1 MIKNFLLT
9 PGPTPIPPRV
19 LETMARP
26 IIHHRTPEFQKIIQ
40 EVEEDLKY
48 VFQTKNEVLIFASS
62 GTGAM
67 EGSVVNLLSPGDKA
81 LVVRAGKFG
90 ERFGEICEAYGIEFI
105 PLDVEWG
112 RAVDPEAIRKVLG
125 EDGRRKTDDDQRKSR
140 AKSRDG
146 RRIKAVY
153 TTLCETS
160 TGVSTD
166 IESVAKVVKNYEAVL
181 VVDAISGL
189 AAIPLK
195 TDEWGVDVV
204 VSGSQKGLMI
214 PPGLAF
220 VSVSPKAWA
229 LIEKSALPKFY
240 FDFKEYKKSLT
251 KVDTPFTPAV
261 NLMIALREA
270 LKIIKEEGIEVIF
283 ERHKKL
289 ALAVRNAVKA
299 LGLALFAPDAY
310 SDAVTAINVPQGID
324 GEKLVKVMRDKYGVG
339 IAGGQ
344 AELKGKVIRIATMGY
359 ITASDLMVCIATLE
373 TVLNEMGYKFQLGAG
388 VKALEE
394 TLK

>member
-1 MIKNFLLT
+1 MIKNYLLT

-48 VFQTKNEVLIFASS
+48 VYQTKNEVLIFAAS

-81 LVVRAGKFG
+81 IVVRGGKFG
-90 ERFGEICEAYGIEFI
+90 ERFGEICKAYGIEFTAI
-105 PLDVEWG
+105 DVEWG
-112 RAVDPEAIRKVLG
+112 KAVDPKKI
-125 EDGRRKTDDDQRKSR
+125 DDILKKDKL
-140 AKSRDG
+140 
-146 RRIKAVY
+146 IKAVY

-160 TGVSTD
+160 TGVATD
-166 IESVAKVVKNYEAVL
+166 IEAVGKVLKNYEAAL

-189 AAIPLK
+189 AATPIK
-195 TDEWGVDVV
+195 TDEWGVDVC

-229 LIEKSALPKFY
+229 LIEKSTLPKYY
-240 FDFKEYKKSLT
+240 FDFKAYKKALG
-251 KVDTPFTPAV
+251 KQDTPFTPAV
-261 NLMIALREA
+261 NLVIALREA
-270 LKIIKEEGIEVIF
+270 LKIIKEEGLDVIF
-283 ERHKKL
+283 DRHKKM
-289 ALAVRNAVKA
+289 AFSVRSAVKA
-299 LGLALFAPDAY
+299 MGLELFSPDAY
-310 SDAVTAINVPQGID
+310 SDGVTAVKVPQGID
-324 GEKLVKVMRDKYGVG
+324 GEKLVKTMRDKYGVG

-344 AELKGKVIRIATMGY
+344 DEMKGKIFRIATMGY
-359 ITASDLMVCIATLE
+359 ITPSDLIVCLAALE
-373 TVLNEMGYKFQLGAG
+373 TALSEMGYKFQLGSG

-394 TLK
+394 LLR

>member
-1 MIKNFLLT
+1 MLKNYLLT

-48 VFQTKNEVLIFASS
+48 VYQTKNEVLIFAAS

-67 EGSVVNLLSPGDKA
+67 EGAVINLLSPGDKA
-81 LVVRAGKFG
+81 LVVRGGKFG
-90 ERFGEICEAYGIEFI
+90 ERFGEICRAYGIEFTAI
-105 PLDVEWG
+105 DVEWG
-112 RAVDPEAIRKVLG
+112 KAVGPEIIRNILE
-125 EDGRRKTDDDQRKSR
+125 EDKRRT
-140 AKSRDG
+140 ANHE

-160 TGVSTD
+160 TGVATD
-166 IESVAKVVKNYEAVL
+166 IEAIGKILKNYEAGL

-189 AAIPLK
+189 AAVPIK

-204 VSGSQKGLMI
+204 ISGSQKGLMI

-229 LIEKSALPKFY
+229 LVEKSTLPKYY
-240 FDFKEYKKSLT
+240 FDFKAYRKALDKI
-251 KVDTPFTPAV
+251 DTPFTPAV
-261 NLMIALREA
+261 NLIIALREA
-270 LKIIKEEGIEVIF
+270 LKIIKEEGLDVIF
-283 ERHKKL
+283 ERHKKM
-289 ALAVRNAVKA
+289 AFAVRSAVKA
-299 LGLALFAPDAY
+299 MGLELFSPDAY
-310 SDAVTAINVPQGID
+310 SDAVTAVRVPQGID
-324 GEKLVKVMRDKYGVG
+324 GAKLVKTMRDKYGVG

-344 AELKGKVIRIATMGY
+344 AELKGKIFRIATMGY
-359 ITASDLMVCIATLE
+359 IAVTDLIVCVSTLE
-373 TVLNEMGYKFQLGAG
+373 AALSEMGYKFQLGSG
-388 VKALEE
+388 VRALEE

>member
-1 MIKNFLLT
+1 MLKNYLLT

-48 VFQTKNEVLIFASS
+48 VYQTKNEVLIFAAS

-67 EGSVVNLLSPGDKA
+67 EGAVINLLSPGDKA
-81 LVVRAGKFG
+81 LVVRGGKFG
-90 ERFGEICEAYGIEFI
+90 ERFGEICRAYGIEFTAI
-105 PLDVEWG
+105 DVEWG
-112 RAVDPEAIRKVLG
+112 KAVDPEIIRNILE
-125 EDGRRKTDDDQRKSR
+125 EDERRT
-140 AKSRDG
+140 ANHE

-160 TGVSTD
+160 TGVATD
-166 IESVAKVVKNYEAVL
+166 IEAIGKILKNYEAGL

-189 AAIPLK
+189 AAVPIK

-204 VSGSQKGLMI
+204 ISGSQKGLMI

-229 LIEKSALPKFY
+229 LVEKSTLPKYY
-240 FDFKEYKKSLT
+240 FDFKAYRKALDKI
-251 KVDTPFTPAV
+251 DTPFTPAV
-261 NLMIALREA
+261 NLIIALREA
-270 LKIIKEEGIEVIF
+270 LKIIKEEGLDVIF
-283 ERHKKL
+283 ERHKKM
-289 ALAVRNAVKA
+289 AFAVRSAVKA
-299 LGLALFAPDAY
+299 MGLELFSPDAY
-310 SDAVTAINVPQGID
+310 SDAVTAVRVPQGID
-324 GEKLVKVMRDKYGVG
+324 GAKLVKTMRDKYGVG

-344 AELKGKVIRIATMGY
+344 AELKGKIFRIATMGY
-359 ITASDLMVCIATLE
+359 IAVTDLIVCVSTLE
-373 TVLNEMGYKFQLGAG
+373 TALSEMGYKFQLGSG
-388 VKALEE
+388 VRALEE

>member
-1 MIKNFLLT
+1 MLKNYLLT

-48 VFQTKNEVLIFASS
+48 VYQTKNEVLMFAAS

-67 EGSVVNLLSPGDKA
+67 EGSVINLLSPGDKA
-81 LVVRAGKFG
+81 LVVRGGKFG
-90 ERFGEICEAYGIEFI
+90 ERFGDICKAYGIEFTA
-105 PLDVEWG
+105 LDVEWG
-112 RAVDPEAIRKVLG
+112 KAVDPESIRKLLE
-125 EDGRRKTDDDQRKSR
+125 EDARRTT
-140 AKSRDG
+140 RDA

-166 IESVAKVVKNYEAVL
+166 IEAIGKIVKNYEAAL

-189 AAIPLK
+189 AAIPIK

-204 VSGSQKGLMI
+204 ISGSQKGLMI

-220 VSVSPKAWA
+220 VSVSPKAWQI
-229 LIEKSALPKFY
+229 IEKSTLPKYY
-240 FDFKEYKKSLT
+240 FDFKAYRKALT
-251 KVDTPFTPAV
+251 KTDTPFTPAV
-261 NLMIALREA
+261 NLVIALREA
-270 LKIIKEEGIEVIF
+270 LKIIKEEGLETVF
-283 ERHKKL
+283 AGHKKM
-289 ALAVRNAVKA
+289 AFAVRNAVKA
-299 LGLALFAPDAY
+299 MGLELFAPDAY
-310 SDAVTAINVPQGID
+310 SDGVTSVKVPQAID
-324 GEKLVKVMRDKYGVG
+324 GEKLVKTMRDKYGVG

-344 AELKGKVIRIATMGY
+344 DEMKGKIFRIATMGY
-359 ITASDLMVCIATLE
+359 ITPSDLIVCLATLE
-373 TVLNEMGYKFQLGAG
+373 TVLSEMGYKFQLGSG
-388 VKALEE
+388 VRALEE
-394 TLK
+394 TLR

>member
-1 MIKNFLLT
+1 MLKNYLLT

-48 VFQTKNEVLIFASS
+48 VYQTKNEVLIFAAS

-67 EGSVVNLLSPGDKA
+67 EGSIVNLLSLGDRA
-81 LVVRAGKFG
+81 LVVRGGKFG
-90 ERFGEICEAYGIEFI
+90 ERFGEICKAYGIEFTA
-105 PLDVEWG
+105 LDVEWG
-112 RAVDPEAIRKVLG
+112 KAVDPKKIDESLKK
-125 EDGRRKTDDDQRKSR
+125 DKK
-140 AKSRDG
+140 
-146 RRIKAVY
+146 IKAVY
-153 TTLCETS
+153 VTLCETS

-166 IESVAKVVKNYEAVL
+166 IEAVGRIVKNYEAAL

-189 AAIPLK
+189 AAIPIK

-229 LIEKSALPKFY
+229 LIEKSTLPKYY
-240 FDFKEYKKSLT
+240 FDFKAYKKALT
-251 KVDTPFTPAV
+251 KTDTPFTPAI
-261 NLMIALREA
+261 NLMIALKEA
-270 LKIIKEEGIEVIF
+270 LKIIKEEGIDVIF
-283 ERHKKL
+283 ERHKKM
-289 ALAVRNAVKA
+289 AYAVRASVKA
-299 LGLALFAPDAY
+299 MGLELFAPEAY
-310 SDAVTAINVPQGID
+310 SDGVTAVKVPQDVD
-324 GEKLVKVMRDKYGVG
+324 GEKLVKTMRDKYGVG

-344 AELKGKVIRIATMGY
+344 DEMKGRIFRIATMGY
-359 ITASDLMVCIATLE
+359 ITPSDLVVCIATLE
-373 TVLNEMGYKFQLGAG
+373 IALSEMGYKFQLGSG

-394 TLK
+394 TIR

>member
-1 MIKNFLLT
+1 MVKNYLLT

-26 IIHHRTPEFQKIIQ
+26 IIHHRTPEFQRVIQ
-40 EVEEDLKY
+40 EVEEDLKAVY
-48 VFQTKNEVLIFASS
+48 QTKNEVLIFAAS

-81 LVVRAGKFG
+81 LVVRGGKFG
-90 ERFGEICEAYGIEFI
+90 ERFGEICQAYGIEFTAI
-105 PLDVEWG
+105 DVEWG
-112 RAVDPEAIRKVLG
+112 KTVDPKKI
-125 EDGRRKTDDDQRKSR
+125 DDILKKDK
-140 AKSRDG
+140 K
-146 RRIKAVY
+146 IKAVY

-160 TGVSTD
+160 TGVAAD
-166 IESVAKVVKNYEAVL
+166 IEAIARVLKNYEAVL

-189 AAIPLK
+189 AAIPIK

-204 VSGSQKGLMI
+204 VAGSQKGLMI

-220 VSVSPKAWA
+220 VSVSSKAWQM
-229 LIEKSALPKFY
+229 IEKSTLPKYY
-240 FDFKEYKKSLT
+240 FDFKAYKKAMAKT
-251 KVDTPFTPAV
+251 DTPFTPAV

-270 LKIIKEEGIEVIF
+270 LKIIKEEGLDVIF

-289 ALAVRNAVKA
+289 ASAVRSAVKA
-299 LGLALFAPDAY
+299 MELELFSLDAY
-310 SDAVTAINVPQGID
+310 SDGVTAVKVPQGID
-324 GEKLVKVMRDKYGVG
+324 GEKLVKTMRDKYGVG

-344 AELKGKVIRIATMGY
+344 DEMKGKIFRIATMGY
-359 ITASDLMVCIATLE
+359 ITASDLIVCIATLE
-373 TVLNEMGYKFQLGAG
+373 TVLSEMGYKFQLGSG
-388 VKALEE
+388 VKTLEE

>member
-1 MIKNFLLT
+1 MLKNYLLT

-26 IIHHRTPEFQKIIQ
+26 IIHHRTPEFQKVIQ

-48 VFQTKNEVLIFASS
+48 VYQTKNEVLIFAAS

-67 EGSVVNLLSPGDKA
+67 EGTVVNLLSPGDKA
-81 LVVRAGKFG
+81 LVVRGGKFG
-90 ERFGEICEAYGIEFI
+90 ERFGEICQAYGIEFI
-105 PLDVEWG
+105 ALDVEWG
-112 RAVDPEAIRKVLG
+112 KTVDPKKI
-125 EDGRRKTDDDQRKSR
+125 DDILK
-140 AKSRDG
+140 KEKK
-146 RRIKAVY
+146 IKAVY

-160 TGVSTD
+160 TGVAAD
-166 IESVAKVVKNYEAVL
+166 IEAIGRVLKNYEAGL

-189 AAIPLK
+189 AAIPIK
-195 TDEWGVDVV
+195 TDEWGADVV

-220 VSVSPKAWA
+220 VSVSPKAWQI
-229 LIEKSALPKFY
+229 IEKSTLPKYY
-240 FDFKEYKKSLT
+240 FDFKAYKKALAKT
-251 KVDTPFTPAV
+251 DTPFTPAV

-270 LKIIKEEGIEVIF
+270 LKIIKEEGLDVIF

-289 ALAVRNAVKA
+289 AFAVRGAVKA
-299 LGLALFAPDAY
+299 MGLELFSPDAY
-310 SDAVTAINVPQGID
+310 SDGVTAVKVPQGVD
-324 GEKLVKVMRDKYGVG
+324 GEKLVKTMRDKYGVG

-344 AELKGKVIRIATMGY
+344 DELKGKIFRIATMGY
-359 ITASDLMVCIATLE
+359 ITASDLVVCIATIE
-373 TVLNEMGYKFQLGAG
+373 TVLNEMGYKFQLGSG
-388 VKALEE
+388 VRALEE

>member
-1 MIKNFLLT
+1 MLKNFLLT

-26 IIHHRTPEFQKIIQ
+26 IIHHRTPEFQKVIQ

-48 VFQTKNEVLIFASS
+48 VYQTKNEVLIFAAS

-67 EGSVVNLLSPGDKA
+67 EGSIANLLSPGDKA
-81 LVVRAGKFG
+81 LVVRGGKFG
-90 ERFGEICEAYGIEFI
+90 ERFGDICKAYGIEFTAI
-105 PLDVEWG
+105 DVEWG
-112 RAVDPEAIRKVLG
+112 KAVDPKKIDEVLKK
-125 EDGRRKTDDDQRKSR
+125 DKK
-140 AKSRDG
+140 
-146 RRIKAVY
+146 IKAVY
-153 TTLCETS
+153 ATLCETS

-166 IESVAKVVKNYEAVL
+166 IEAVSKIVKNYEAVL

-189 AAIPLK
+189 AAIPIK

-229 LIEKSALPKFY
+229 LIEKSTLPKYY
-240 FDFKEYKKSLT
+240 FDFKAYRKAIAKT
-251 KVDTPFTPAV
+251 DTPFTPAV
-261 NLMIALREA
+261 NLMIGLREA
-270 LKIIKEEGIEVIF
+270 LKIIKEEGLEVIF
-283 ERHKKL
+283 ERHKKM
-289 ALAVRNAVKA
+289 ALGVRSAVKA
-299 LGLALFAPDAY
+299 MGLELFAPDAY
-310 SDAVTAINVPQGID
+310 SDGVTAVKVPQGID
-324 GEKLVKVMRDKYGVG
+324 GEKLVKTMRDKYGVG

-344 AELKGKVIRIATMGY
+344 DEMKGKMFRIATMGY
-359 ITASDLMVCIATLE
+359 ITASDLVVCFATLE
-373 TVLNEMGYKFQLGAG
+373 TVLNDMGYKFQLGSG
-388 VKALEE
+388 VRALEE